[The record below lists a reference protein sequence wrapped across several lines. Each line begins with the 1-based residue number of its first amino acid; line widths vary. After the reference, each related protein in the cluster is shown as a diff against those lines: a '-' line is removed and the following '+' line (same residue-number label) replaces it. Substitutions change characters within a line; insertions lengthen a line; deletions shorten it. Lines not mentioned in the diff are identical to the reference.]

1 MMKINLLEHTIPLF
15 DELVFDILEHNHT
28 QYWADGGRGST
39 KSSFVSIML
48 PVIMVKNSEVN
59 ALVVRKVG
67 GTLKDSVFNQILWGI
82 DELGLGAYFK
92 ATKSPLE
99 ITYIPTGQKVFFRGA
114 DDPLKI
120 KSIKPK
126 QGYIGITWF
135 EELDQFKGE
144 EEIRSILQSAN
155 RGGSVYWNFFTFN
168 PPKSRDNWA
177 NIAIQQ
183 ERPDKI
189 TIHSTYLD
197 VPIEW
202 LGEQFIVDAE
212 ELKKSNPT
220 AYEHEYL
227 GLAVGTGGTV
237 FENVNSRTIT
247 DAEIERLG
255 YFYYGVDFGFAV
267 DPFVWVKIAYD
278 KASDTIYFID
288 EIYQV
293 KLGNKKA
300 VELISEK
307 SGKEHVITADSAEPR
322 TISEFRGLGL
332 SRIIGAKKGPDSVD
346 HGVTWLQS
354 RKSIVIDK
362 RRTPNVFREFTLYE
376 YDKDRYGNFISRFP
390 DKDNHTIDAA
400 RYALES
406 VIGRKAIKTIDKSK
420 LGIY

>member
-1 MMKINLLEHTIPLF
+1 MKINLLEHTIPLF

-48 PVIMVKNSEVN
+48 PVIMVKNPEVN

-197 VPIEW
+197 VPVEW

-322 TISEFRGLGL
+322 TISEFRELGL

-346 HGVTWLQS
+346 HGVTWLQN

-362 RRTPNVFREFTLYE
+362 KRTPNVFREFTLYE

-390 DKDNHTIDAA
+390 DKDNHTIDAT

-406 VIGRKAIKTIDKSK
+406 VIGRKTIKTIDKTK

>member
-1 MMKINLLEHTIPLF
+1 MKINLLEHTIPLF

-48 PVIMVKNSEVN
+48 PVIMVKNPEVN

-197 VPIEW
+197 VPVKW

-212 ELKKSNPT
+212 ELKKSNPA

-322 TISEFRGLGL
+322 TISEFRELGL

-346 HGVTWLQS
+346 HGVTWLQN

-362 RRTPNVFREFTLYE
+362 KRTPNVFREFTLYE

-390 DKDNHTIDAA
+390 DKDNHTIDAT

-406 VIGRKAIKTIDKSK
+406 VIGRKTIKTISKSS

>member
-1 MMKINLLEHTIPLF
+1 
-15 DELVFDILEHNHT
+15 
-28 QYWADGGRGST
+28 
-39 KSSFVSIML
+39 ML
-48 PVIMVKNSEVN
+48 PVIMVKNPEVN

-197 VPIEW
+197 VPVEW

-346 HGVTWLQS
+346 HGVTWLQN

-362 RRTPNVFREFTLYE
+362 KRTPNVFRVFTLYE

-406 VIGRKAIKTIDKSK
+406 VIGRKTIKTVDKSK

>member
-1 MMKINLLEHTIPLF
+1 MKINLLEHTIPLF
-15 DELVFDILEHNHT
+15 DELVFDIMEHNHT

-48 PVIMVKNSEVN
+48 PVIMVKNQDVN

-183 ERPDKI
+183 ERQDKI

-197 VPIEW
+197 VPVEW

-278 KASDTIYFID
+278 KASDTIYFVD

-346 HGVTWLQS
+346 HGVTWLQN

-362 RRTPNVFREFTLYE
+362 KRTPNVFREFTLYE

>member
-1 MMKINLLEHTIPLF
+1 MKINLLEHTIPLF

-48 PVIMVKNSEVN
+48 PVIMAKNPEVN

-67 GTLKDSVFNQILWGI
+67 GTLKDSVFNQILWGV

-197 VPIEW
+197 VPVEW

-255 YFYYGVDFGFAV
+255 CFYYGVDFGFAV

-300 VELISEK
+300 VGLISEK

-322 TISEFRGLGL
+322 TISEFRELGL

-346 HGVTWLQS
+346 HGVTWLQN

-362 RRTPNVFREFTLYE
+362 KRTPNVFREFTLYE

-406 VIGRKAIKTIDKSK
+406 VIGRKTIKTVDKSK

>member
-1 MMKINLLEHTIPLF
+1 MKINLLEHTIPLF

-28 QYWADGGRGST
+28 QYWADGGRGSA

-48 PVIMVKNSEVN
+48 PVIMVKNPEVN

-82 DELGLGAYFK
+82 DELKLGAYFK
-92 ATKSPLE
+92 ATKIPLE

-144 EEIRSILQSAN
+144 EEIRNILQSAN

-197 VPIEW
+197 VPVEW

-237 FENVNSRTIT
+237 FENVNIRTIT

-322 TISEFRGLGL
+322 TISEFRELGL

-346 HGVTWLQS
+346 HGVTWLQN

-362 RRTPNVFREFTLYE
+362 KRTPNVFREFTLYE

-390 DKDNHTIDAA
+390 DKDNHTIDAT

-406 VIGRKAIKTIDKSK
+406 VIGRKTIKTIDKSK